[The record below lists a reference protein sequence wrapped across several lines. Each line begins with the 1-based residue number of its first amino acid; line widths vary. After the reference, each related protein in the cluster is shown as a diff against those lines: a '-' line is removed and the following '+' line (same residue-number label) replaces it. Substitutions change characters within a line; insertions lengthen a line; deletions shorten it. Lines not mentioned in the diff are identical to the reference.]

1 MGCVAVSCEL
11 AITIGKMTPKTI
23 HHQNLYHLPK
33 KGKPLMKRKV
43 NIAVIGT
50 GRMGSVHVAN
60 LVQKIPDANLIA
72 ICDIRLNVA
81 QKVADEFGID
91 QVVQD
96 YHELLDNPE
105 IEAVLIASST
115 NTHAD
120 IINNCAQAG
129 KHIFCEKPLA
139 LELESIDKAL
149 AAVEKSKV
157 KLQVGF
163 NRRFDKSFRKV
174 RDIVQSGQIGKPC
187 ILRITNRDPELPN
200 KEFLK
205 VSGGMF
211 LDMTI
216 HDFDMVRFQIGEV
229 DEVYAI
235 GNVMID
241 EELKSFGDIDTDIVT
256 LKFKNG
262 AIGAIDN
269 SRQAVY
275 GYDQRLEVFC
285 LNGMAKADN
294 ELENTVT
301 SANESGFT
309 SSRLPYFFMERYAPC
324 YVEEVRQFVDC
335 VRDDLPTPTTGE
347 DGRKAVVLGYAA
359 WKSFHENRP
368 VKISEIG

>member
-1 MGCVAVSCEL
+1 
-11 AITIGKMTPKTI
+11 
-23 HHQNLYHLPK
+23 
-33 KGKPLMKRKV
+33 MKRKV

-60 LVQKIPDANLIA
+60 LVRNIPEANLVA
-72 ICDIRLNVA
+72 ICDIRLEVA
-81 QKVADEFGID
+81 QQVADELGI
-91 QVVQD
+91 QRVVKD
-96 YHELLDNPE
+96 YHELLQDNE
-105 IEAVLIASST
+105 IEAVLIATST

-120 IINNCAQAG
+120 IITDCAKAG

-139 LELESIDKAL
+139 LELDRIDDAL
-149 AAVEKSKV
+149 LVVKQAKV

-163 NRRFDKSFRKV
+163 NRRFDKSFQKV
-174 RDIVQSGQIGKPC
+174 REIVHSGQIGRPS
-187 ILRITNRDPELPN
+187 ILRITNRDPELPS

-216 HDFDMVRFQIGEV
+216 HDFDMARFQIGEV

-241 EELKSFGDIDTDIVT
+241 PELNSFGDIDTDIVT
-256 LKFKNG
+256 LKFANG

-294 ELENTVT
+294 EMENTVT
-301 SANESGFT
+301 TGNSSGF
-309 SSRLPYFFMERYAPC
+309 SASRLPFFFMQRYAPC
-324 YVEEVRQFVDC
+324 YVEEVRQFIEC
-335 VRDDLPTPTTGE
+335 VRDDLPTPTTGD
-347 DGRKAVVLGYAA
+347 DGRKAVVLGYAT

>member
-1 MGCVAVSCEL
+1 
-11 AITIGKMTPKTI
+11 
-23 HHQNLYHLPK
+23 
-33 KGKPLMKRKV
+33 MKRKV

-60 LVQKIPDANLIA
+60 LVQKIPEANLVA
-72 ICDIRLNVA
+72 ICDIRLDVA
-81 QKVADEFGID
+81 QQVADELGID
-91 QVVQD
+91 RVIQD
-96 YHELLDNPE
+96 YHDLLVDNS
-105 IEAVLIASST
+105 IEAVLIATST
-115 NTHAD
+115 NTHAE
-120 IINNCAQAG
+120 IIIDCAQAG

-139 LELESIDKAL
+139 LDLDSIDVAL
-149 AAVEKSKV
+149 AAVQKADV

-163 NRRFDKSFRKV
+163 NRRFDKSFQKV
-174 RDIVQSGQIGKPC
+174 REIVSSGEIGKPC

-200 KEFLK
+200 KDFLK

-216 HDFDMVRFQIGEV
+216 HDFDMARFQIGEV
-229 DEVYAI
+229 EEVYAL

-294 ELENTVT
+294 QMENTVT
-301 SANESGFT
+301 TGNVDGFT
-309 SSRLPYFFMERYAPC
+309 ASRLPFFFMQRYAPC
-324 YVEEVRQFVDC
+324 YVDEVREFVEC
-335 VRDDLPTPTTGE
+335 VRKDLPTPTTGD

-359 WKSFHENRP
+359 WKSYHENRP
-368 VKISEIG
+368 VKLSEIG